1 MQSGQQPTEDT
12 RLLLERLEQAFPGQ
26 YFPVL
31 NYGPGLAC
39 QIGPNS
45 LGIFIYEGSGKEA

>member
-1 MQSGQQPTEDT
+1 
-12 RLLLERLEQAFPGQ
+12 LLERLEQTFPGQ

-45 LGIFIYEGSGKEA
+45 LGIFIYEGSGKEG

>member
-1 MQSGQQPTEDT
+1 
-12 RLLLERLEQAFPGQ
+12 
-26 YFPVL
+26 L

-45 LGIFIYEGSGKEA
+45 LGIFIYEGSGKEG